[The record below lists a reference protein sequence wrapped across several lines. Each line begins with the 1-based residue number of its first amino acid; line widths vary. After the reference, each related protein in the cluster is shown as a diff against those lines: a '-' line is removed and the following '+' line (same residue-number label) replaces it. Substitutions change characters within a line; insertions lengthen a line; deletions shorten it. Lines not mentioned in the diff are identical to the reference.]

1 MNVICTIYSVKFSF
15 TSLGWLF
22 FCRLQAVLNAEA
34 QVDKGENA
42 RMSSFV
48 GAIAVADLVKST
60 LGPKGM
66 DKILTSMSGNDIT
79 ITNDGATILRS
90 IHVDNAAAKVLV
102 DISRVQDEEVGDGTT
117 SVAVLC
123 GELLRAAE
131 DLINQRLHPQTITD
145 GWRMSANIARK
156 TLESMA
162 VDNSA
167 NPEAWRKDLM
177 NIAMTTLSSKL
188 VHHEKEYF
196 ASLAVDAILRLQG
209 SGNLDHVQILKKPGG
224 ALKDSYLADG
234 FILDKKIGVG
244 QPKRIENAR
253 IMLANTAMDTD
264 KIKIYG
270 SRVRVDSMAKVAEI
284 EEAEREKMRTKVG
297 KICGHGINC
306 FINRQLI
313 YNFSEEIFASNN
325 VMAIEH
331 ADFDG
336 IERLA
341 AVTGGEICSTFDH
354 PDMVQLGEC
363 KLIEEIMI
371 GEERLIQFSGC
382 KSGAACTVVLRGASN
397 HLLDEAERSL
407 HDALCVLSRTVA
419 ITKTIPGGGCTEI
432 AMALAIEKAVP
443 SVEGKASLAMEAF
456 AKALRAM
463 PTIIADNAGYD
474 SSELVTSLRAAH
486 AAGRSTTGLDMYNG
500 EVADMIELGVRE
512 SFKSKLQ
519 VLSSAAEAAEMIL
532 RVDDI
537 IKCAPRQREG

>member
-1 MNVICTIYSVKFSF
+1 MSAES
-15 TSLGWLF
+15 
-22 FCRLQAVLNAEA
+22 VLNAEA
-34 QVDKGENA
+34 QVDKGEMA

-66 DKILTSMSGNDIT
+66 DKILQSMSSASGEIT

-102 DISRVQDEEVGDGTT
+102 DISRIQDEEVGDGTT

-123 GELLRAAE
+123 GELLRQAE
-131 DLINQRLHPQTITD
+131 DLIAQRIHPQTITD
-145 GWRMSANIARK
+145 GWRLAANLARQ
-156 TLESMA
+156 TLSDMA

-167 NPEAWRKDLM
+167 DPVAFRADLLR
-177 NIAMTTLSSKL
+177 IASTTLSSKL
-188 VHHEKEYF
+188 VHHEKAYF
-196 ASLAVDAILRLQG
+196 AELAVDAVLRLQG
-209 SGNLDHVQILKKPGG
+209 SGNLDHIQIIKKPGG
-224 ALKDSYLADG
+224 SLRDSYLADG

-244 QPKRIENAR
+244 QPKRVENAT

-284 EEAEREKMRTKVG
+284 EEAERDKMREKVT

-313 YNFSEEIFASNN
+313 YNFSEEIFATNG

-354 PDMVQLGEC
+354 PELVKLGKC
-363 KLIEEIMI
+363 DLIEEIMI
-371 GEERLIQFSGC
+371 GEDRLIQFSGC
-382 KSGAACTVVLRGASN
+382 ASGAACTVVLRGASS
-397 HLLDEAERSL
+397 HLLEEAERSL
-407 HDALCVLSRTVA
+407 HDALCVLARTVA
-419 ITKTIPGGGCTEI
+419 ITKTIPGGGACEM
-432 AMALAIEKAVP
+432 AMSLAIERAAP
-443 SVEGKASLAMEAF
+443 AVEGKQSLAMEAF
-456 AKALRAM
+456 AKALRAL
-463 PTIIADNAGYD
+463 PTIIADNGGYD
-474 SSELVTSLRAAH
+474 SSELVTQLRAAH
-486 AAGRSTTGLDMYNG
+486 AAGKQTWGLDMFKG
-500 EVADMIELGVRE
+500 EITDMVELGIRE
-512 SFKSKLQ
+512 SYKSKLQ

-537 IKCAPRQREG
+537 VKCAPRQRE

>member
-1 MNVICTIYSVKFSF
+1 
-15 TSLGWLF
+15 
-22 FCRLQAVLNAEA
+22 
-34 QVDKGENA
+34 
-42 RMSSFV
+42 
-48 GAIAVADLVKST
+48 
-60 LGPKGM
+60 
-66 DKILTSMSGNDIT
+66 
-79 ITNDGATILRS
+79 
-90 IHVDNAAAKVLV
+90 
-102 DISRVQDEEVGDGTT
+102 
-117 SVAVLC
+117 
-123 GELLRAAE
+123 
-131 DLINQRLHPQTITD
+131 
-145 GWRMSANIARK
+145 
-156 TLESMA
+156 
-162 VDNSA
+162 
-167 NPEAWRKDLM
+167 
-177 NIAMTTLSSKL
+177 
-188 VHHEKEYF
+188 
-196 ASLAVDAILRLQG
+196 
-209 SGNLDHVQILKKPGG
+209 LKKPGG
-224 ALKDSYLADG
+224 SLKDSYLADG

-284 EEAEREKMRTKVG
+284 EEAERDKMRAKVS
-297 KICGHGINC
+297 KIIGHGINC

-313 YNFSEEIFASNN
+313 YNFSEEIFAGAD

-341 AVTGGEICSTFDH
+341 AVTGGEICSTFEH
-354 PDMVQLGEC
+354 PEMVQLGEC
-363 KLIEEIMI
+363 ALIEEIMI

-407 HDALCVLSRTVA
+407 HDALCVLARTVS

-432 AMALAIEKAVP
+432 AMALAIEKEVP
-443 SVEGKASLAMEAF
+443 TVEGKASLAMEAF

-486 AAGRSTTGLDMYNG
+486 AAGRSTAGLDMYNG
-500 EVADMIELGVRE
+500 EVADMMELGVRE

-537 IKCAPRQREG
+537 IKCAPRAREGQ